1 MGIGDIAKQL
11 GLLWGKQ
18 TPKDKQPHEAKAA
31 KLKEK
36 YEKVRSTPEP
46 LQLSLIVTDWNRC
59 RRLVMKIKC
68 IFVN

>member
-36 YEKVRSTPEP
+36 YEKVRSTSTIIYHDSLEP
-46 LQLSLIVTDWNRC
+46 L
-59 RRLVMKIKC
+59 
-68 IFVN
+68 

>member
-46 LQLSLIVTDWNRC
+46 LQLSLIITD
-59 RRLVMKIKC
+59 
-68 IFVN
+68 